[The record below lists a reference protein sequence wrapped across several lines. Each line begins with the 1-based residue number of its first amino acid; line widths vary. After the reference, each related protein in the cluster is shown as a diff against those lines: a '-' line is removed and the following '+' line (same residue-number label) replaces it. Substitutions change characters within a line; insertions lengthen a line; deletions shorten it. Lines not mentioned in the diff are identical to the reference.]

1 MRHPILPQPRRPI
14 RRRSEQGAA
23 LIVVVSILLVLTLV
37 GVGTINTA
45 SREYTLNMNR
55 SHAQHAEQIAK
66 AGINLVINRIEKN
79 PGQFIRALEEKSAAT
94 LNSTGCDKARTLC
107 ITASTFFPSSNP
119 NLPHQGFHVESL
131 LQRTTKSASSDTP
144 GVYGDFLVRIEPP
157 LKSPYS
163 KPVFGM
169 SLNHSARMCTIT
181 LVLIGTGYVLNPN
194 IVNRSDYRRYLS
206 ERTYRV
212 QLQVA
217 MQGDPC

>member
-1 MRHPILPQPRRPI
+1 MRHSRFFRKHRRIRRP
-14 RRRSEQGAA
+14 SEQGAA

-37 GVGTINTA
+37 GIGTLNTA

-55 SHAQHAEQIAK
+55 SHSQHAEQIAK

-79 PGQFIRALEEKSAAT
+79 PGQFIRALEEKPAAT
-94 LNSTGCDKARTLC
+94 VNSTGCDKERTLC
-107 ITASTFFPSSNP
+107 ITASTFFPSTNP
-119 NLPHQGFHVESL
+119 NLPHQGFHIESL
-131 LQRTTKSASSDTP
+131 LRRTTKTATNGTP
-144 GVYGDFLVRIEPP
+144 GVYGDFLVRVEPP

-163 KPVFGM
+163 KPVYGM
-169 SLNHSARMCTIT
+169 SLNQGTKMCTIT
-181 LVLIGTGYVLNPN
+181 LVLIGTGYVLNPK
-194 IVNRSDYRRYLS
+194 ITNRSDHRRFLS

>member
-1 MRHPILPQPRRPI
+1 MARNSILPTTPPLHRPK
-14 RRRSEQGAA
+14 EQGAA

-37 GVGTINTA
+37 GVSTVNTA

-55 SHAQHAEQIAK
+55 AHSQHAEQIAK

-79 PGQFIRALEEKSAAT
+79 PGQFIRALEEKPPAT
-94 LNSTGCDKARTLC
+94 LSSVGCDAGRTIC
-107 ITASTFFPSSNP
+107 ITASTFFPSTNP
-119 NLPHQGFHVESL
+119 NLPHQGFHIESIL
-131 LQRTTKSASSDTP
+131 GRTTKVQTGSTP

-163 KPVFGM
+163 KPVYGM
-169 SLNHSARMCTIT
+169 SLNQGSQMCTIT
-181 LVLIGTGYVLNPN
+181 LVLVGTGYVLNPTITN
-194 IVNRSDYRRYLS
+194 PNDYRRTLS